1 MIDLVDRDQIERIK
15 AYLDEHF
22 HRYRIIE
29 ARKCDVPLEI
39 LLSAGRFDTSQLDFD
54 TNYHDERIC
63 NDPQCQQHHNDH
75 TLTFSTWCYETN
87 QPLSI
92 EALWEVTSR
101 LPANIYRC
109 KGVIFTAD
117 TPDKR
122 AVLQVIGKR
131 VDITL
136 AEEWGK
142 RTPCTKIV
150 AIGAH
155 GTVDEKT
162 LSEKFDH
169 CLANSTKNP

>member
-1 MIDLVDRDQIERIK
+1 MRLKLWQIATADMLILNKVDLMDRDQIERIK
-15 AYLDEHF
+15 AWLDEYF

-29 ARKCDVPLEI
+29 AKQCDVPLEI
-39 LLSAGRFDTSQLDFD
+39 LLSAGSFDTSQLDFD

-75 TLTFSTWCYETN
+75 TLTYETN

-92 EALWEVTSR
+92 EALLEVTSR

-142 RTPCTKIV
+142 RPPCTKIV

-155 GTVDEKT
+155 GTVD
-162 LSEKFDH
+162 
-169 CLANSTKNP
+169 